1 MRGLRR
7 GYVGY
12 RGDKTGRKELM
23 ADYGEQTTGTRD
35 EHYNLISVL
44 YHALHG
50 AENCDRYAADAEV
63 AGDERLAAFFREAQL
78 VQTQLAERAKGMLGI
93 GAASDLGAAGV
104 PSESGFGAVSG
115 PELGVDV
122 GPGTIS
128 GGAQPVAEVPS
139 GDVTADIP
147 EPTTVRVP
155 PEAFDTTIRALES
168 GPEELGTEDALEQID
183 GWRLWL
189 EASADPELLPIAE
202 DLDRLGDLLRS
213 GAPNP
218 AEVGRLLGSL
228 GERVR
233 GLADSDVGAPVAERL
248 RILGGL
254 LNTAGRAFPG

>member
-1 MRGLRR
+1 
-7 GYVGY
+7 V
-12 RGDKTGRKELM
+12 
-23 ADYGEQTTGTRD
+23 DYGEQTTGTRD

-63 AGDERLAAFFREAQL
+63 AGDERLAAFFREAQA
-78 VQTQLAERAKGMLGI
+78 VQTQLAERAKGLLGI
-93 GAASDLGAAGV
+93 GAAPGPGAPGGRVGPAG
-104 PSESGFGAVSG
+104 G
-115 PELGVDV
+115 PEIGVDV

-139 GDVTADIP
+139 GNVTADIP

-155 PEAFDTTIRALES
+155 PEDFETTIRALEG
-168 GPEELGTEDALEQID
+168 GPEELGMEAALEEID

-202 DLDRLGDLLRS
+202 DLGSLGDLLRS

-228 GERVR
+228 GERVQ
-233 GLADSDVGAPVAERL
+233 GLADSDVGVPVAERL

-254 LNTAGRAFPG
+254 LNTAARAFPE